1 MASFDKPDALRSDPW
16 GKNEYLRSTKG
27 NLFTSATVHASTVTA
42 ETFKDGQ
49 NPQNSQS
56 IKILQSGE
64 VIAKI
69 TSGPNSGYFGP
80 FQTGATDGR
89 ADVANIAGIN
99 DTYNPDQFN
108 RRNVDCAVLYKGT
121 VLRDRIFIRDANG
134 KRVVATDAVV
144 NALRGTAGLDI
155 LVKS

>member
-1 MASFDKPDALRSDPW
+1 MPSFDKPDALRSDPW

-27 NLFTSATVHASTVTA
+27 NLFTSFTCAAATITA

-64 VIAKI
+64 VMAKV
-69 TSGPNSGYFGP
+69 TSGPNVNHVGP

-89 ADVANIAGIN
+89 ADINNIVGVN

-108 RRNVDCAVLYKGT
+108 RRNVDIAVLYKGT
-121 VLRDRIFIRDANG
+121 VLKPRVFIRDANG
-134 KRVVATDAVV
+134 KRVPAPDSVIDA
-144 NALRGTAGLDI
+144 LYGTRGLDI
-155 LVKS
+155 LSKS